1 VHRAGEPW
9 PAEEP
14 DPIAARRAAAADDGV
29 ALAAAGMS
37 AGVISPADGVTETSA
52 LPATTLLGV
61 EEAAAVESIAPDE
74 SEMSEEGRADL
85 DEQGVAAHNEAAREL
100 IGSTDADPEL
110 TGSTDA
116 DPELVGSTDAD
127 PELVGSA
134 DAHSEST
141 GSADAHLES
150 LDSAGDQA
158 DSLAAKSSDPGDD
171 GDERDAPADQ
181 SPDAEFHP
189 DADAER
195 PGGDD
200 LRRGSRPLGS
210 APLLDSEPLPATM
223 PGMLRPR
230 PADGFSLPAQRPAF
244 DIGPEEPADI
254 H

>member
-1 VHRAGEPW
+1 VHRADEPW

-37 AGVISPADGVTETSA
+37 AGVISPADGVTENSA

-85 DEQGVAAHNEAAREL
+85 GEQGVAAHDE
-100 IGSTDADPEL
+100 ADPEL
-110 TGSTDA
+110 TGSADA
-116 DPELVGSTDAD
+116 DPE
-127 PELVGSA
+127 PVGSA

-141 GSADAHLES
+141 GSADARRES
-150 LDSAGDQA
+150 HDSAGDQA
-158 DSLAAKSSDPGDD
+158 DSLAAKSGSPGDD
-171 GDERDAPADQ
+171 GDDGDEPEAPADQ
-181 SPDAEFHP
+181 WPDAEFHP
-189 DADAER
+189 DADADR